1 MPEAPLSFAS
11 SHISVSMA
19 LQTVRRVFVPTGC
32 GGASV
37 LGGRYYSSMMTN
49 AKIIPGVAA
58 KYRLTE
64 SFVAKTKHHAPSYR
78 SFSSTKSGG
87 GFVEWYESHLNSQP
101 VLTKAI
107 TGSILWGLG
116 DCVAQVVPPAFAKS
130 DDDASA
136 TSLTSSGAEGMTELA
151 LAKKEFTYDVLRTAK
166 AVFYGFVIHAPLS
179 HVHFNFLEWMTI
191 KAGLQGLSITV
202 FKTVMEQFVYWSWFS
217 NSLYHGAM
225 GIMNGL
231 SLDQTYDRIAEV
243 LMPTQ
248 YAQWSFVSR
257 FNYFVQFNYESIFS
271 FDINQNN

>member
-1 MPEAPLSFAS
+1 
-11 SHISVSMA
+11 MA
-19 LQTVRRVFVPTGC
+19 LHQTVSV
-32 GGASV
+32 GASV
-37 LGGRYYSSMMTN
+37 LRGRSTKLN
-49 AKIIPGVAA
+49 RFA
-58 KYRLTE
+58 E
-64 SFVAKTKHHAPSYR
+64 SFVVKTHHAPSYR
-78 SFSSTKSGG
+78 PFSSTKGG
-87 GFVEWYESHLNSQP
+87 SGFVQWYESHLNSQP

-116 DCVAQVVPPAFAKS
+116 DCVAQVVPSAFAK
-130 DDDASA
+130 DDDDSA
-136 TSLTSSGAEGMTELA
+136 TTNAEGMTELA
-151 LAKKEFTYDVLRTAK
+151 GAKEEFAYDVLRTAK

-179 HVHFNFLEWMTI
+179 HVHFNFLEWMTV

-225 GIMNGL
+225 GLMNGL

-257 FNYFVQFNYESIFS
+257 IELCTIYFW
-271 FDINQNN
+271 INLN